1 MRDFWLGRDGGV
13 EIFKMLIRKVEA
25 RRVKKDN
32 VKVRYRVYSELCT
45 LRSLNQITVTI
56 VHMPY
61 AAIK

>member
-32 VKVRYRVYSELCT
+32 VKVYGTEY
-45 LRSLNQITVTI
+45 TVS
-56 VHMPY
+56 Y
-61 AAIK
+61 AHFEV